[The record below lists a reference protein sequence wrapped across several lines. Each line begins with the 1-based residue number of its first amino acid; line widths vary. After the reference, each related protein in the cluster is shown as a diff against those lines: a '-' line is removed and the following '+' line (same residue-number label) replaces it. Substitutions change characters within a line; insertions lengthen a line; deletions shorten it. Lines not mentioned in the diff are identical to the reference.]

1 MVFAM
6 ALLFVLKHTI
16 STVLYS
22 KFTNC
27 IVLKSGANYTIG
39 TLFEKTITNCIVLEG
54 SKNGWKP

>member
-6 ALLFVLKHTI
+6 ALLFMLKCTI
-16 STVLYS
+16 SAVLYS
-22 KFTNC
+22 KCTNC
-27 IVLKSGANYTIG
+27 MVLKSGANYTIG